1 MMGQQRIEGVT
12 QGIKKDLKDKRGE
25 KIPTNVYLCR
35 YSYRLLDTDK
45 QTKMSVLMHRNFY
58 LLSIFVVITYSK
70 SVIYSL
76 SFGSFPIVNNRQQ
89 DFPPMITAQ
98 NYEVAPGIN
107 YEYVYVKGNDSNN
120 SKPTIV
126 FLHGFPSSFHSWR
139 HQLKYF
145 SRQGYDCLA
154 PNMMGYGKT
163 YSPLDKDQYKFK
175 SMVEH
180 LIALLNHLHV
190 NNVIVIGHDWG
201 TQVANRF
208 VLYHP
213 ERTLGVVLIS
223 VGYSPPAIFDLD
235 SVLEASKN
243 AIGYETFGY
252 WKFFEADDAA
262 TIIEN
267 NLESFIDLAFASDPT
282 LWKTD
287 FAPVG
292 KVRNWLTNGNRTTRG
307 SYMTENDYMI
317 FRQYLAEGMQPKLNW
332 YKATIANIN
341 WNDEKNLDPVIKRP
355 VLFIGGTKDY
365 VTLVGLNRGPNQYIA
380 DFETVALET
389 GHWVMEENP
398 DAVNREIDRWIK
410 RIL

>member
-1 MMGQQRIEGVT
+1 
-12 QGIKKDLKDKRGE
+12 
-25 KIPTNVYLCR
+25 
-35 YSYRLLDTDK
+35 
-45 QTKMSVLMHRNFY
+45 MSVLIHCSFY
-58 LLSIFVVITYSK
+58 LLFAFATITYSK
-70 SVIYSL
+70 SVIPSL
-76 SFGSFPIVNNRQQ
+76 SLDSLHIVNNRQQ
-89 DFPPMITAQ
+89 TSPSMMTAQ
-98 NYEVAPGIN
+98 NYEVAPSIN
-107 YEYVYVKGNDSNN
+107 YEYIYVKGNGSDN
-120 SKPTIV
+120 SKPTIL
-126 FLHGFPSSFHSWR
+126 FLHGFPSSFNSWR
-139 HQLKYF
+139 HQLEYF
-145 SRQGYDCLA
+145 SQQGYDTIA
-154 PNMMGYGKT
+154 PNLMGYGKT
-163 YSPLDKDQYKFK
+163 YSPLNKDQYKGK

-180 LIALLNHLHV
+180 LITLLNHLQV

-201 TQVANRF
+201 TRVAGRF

-223 VGYSPPAIFDLD
+223 GGYSAPAMFDLD
-235 SVLEASKN
+235 RALENFKN
-243 AIGYETFGY
+243 TVGYETLGY

-307 SYMTENDYMI
+307 SYMTENDYTI

-332 YKATIANIN
+332 YKALIANVD
-341 WNDEKNLDPVIKRP
+341 WNDEKDLDPVIKQP
-355 VLFIGGTKDY
+355 VLFLGGTNDY
-365 VTLVGLNRGPNQYIA
+365 VSLIAFYGGPNQYIA
-380 DFETVALET
+380 NLETVALET

-398 DAVNREIDRWIK
+398 DAVNQEIDSWIK